1 MYSAKFENSAKARVE
16 DVDASFKELVEVC
29 KNIKG
34 MNVDKALNFLDEVI
48 AGKRPV
54 RFYSHNKKMAHRREL
69 GGKKGRYPKKAAK
82 IVKQVLFNALSNAR
96 HKNMAEDKLVVV
108 HATANKKRSYAR
120 LQPKGRRSRHDY
132 ETARVEIILIEK
144 VEVKEVNKEN
154 KKEAGKHGNE
164 KH

>member
-29 KNIKG
+29 RNIKG
-34 MNVDKALNFLDEVI
+34 MNVDEALNFLDEVI
-48 AGKRPV
+48 AGKRAV

-69 GGKKGRYPKKAAK
+69 GGKKGRYPKKAAR

-96 HKNMAEDKLVVV
+96 QKNMAEDKLFVV
-108 HATANKKRSYAR
+108 HAAANKKRTYAR
-120 LQPKGRRSRHDY
+120 LQPKGRRIRHDY
-132 ETARVEIILIEK
+132 ETARVEIILIERQ
-144 VEVKEVNKEN
+144 EANKN
-154 KKEAGKHGNE
+154 KKEAEKHGNE